1 MLLYERKSTGGRVVA
16 AGCVAKERLKTDG
29 RVVAAACEVEERI
42 VTLSG
47 VSVGIASVRWW
58 GNRWNAGAKATARNH
73 NRNFDHKTGAA
84 QSGAEI
90 QVIRVVDS

>member
-1 MLLYERKSTGGRVVA
+1 MAVLSLPVV
-16 AGCVAKERLKTDG
+16 RLKSAF
-29 RVVAAACEVEERI
+29 VA
-42 VTLSG
+42 LSG
-47 VSVGIASVRWW
+47 VAVGIASVRWW

-73 NRNFDHKTGAA
+73 NRNLDHKTGAA